1 MRRLTGRER
10 LAAGIWIVVPLIVW
24 NLVYDLLLT
33 RGVQEFMLRAVLHE
47 AGRGPETRMADVLD
61 RYVYDAIWI
70 STLFASIVALAG
82 FGTIRLFTRAHEE
95 ER

>member
-10 LAAGIWIVVPLIVW
+10 LAAGIWIVVPVIVW

-33 RGVQEFMLRAVLHE
+33 RGVKEFMLRAALHE
-47 AGRGPETRMADVLD
+47 AGRGPVTTMAEVMD

-82 FGTIRLFTRAHEE
+82 FYTIRLFQHRG
-95 ER
+95 

>member
-10 LAAGIWIVVPLIVW
+10 LAVGIWIVVPLVVW

-33 RGVQEFMLRAVLHE
+33 RGVKEFMLRAVLHE
-47 AGRGPETRMADVLD
+47 AGRGPAITMAQVLD

-82 FGTIRLFTRAHEE
+82 FYTIKLCQDRKSDS
-95 ER
+95 

>member
-10 LAAGIWIVVPLIVW
+10 LAVGIWIVVPLVVW

-33 RGVQEFMLRAVLHE
+33 RGVKEFMLRATLHE
-47 AGRGPETRMADVLD
+47 AGRGPAVTMAQVLD

-82 FGTIRLFTRAHEE
+82 FYTIKLFQDRKSDS
-95 ER
+95 

>member
-10 LAAGIWIVVPLIVW
+10 LAVGIWIVVPLVVW

-33 RGVQEFMLRAVLHE
+33 RGVKEFMLRATLHE
-47 AGRGPETRMADVLD
+47 AGRGPAVTMAQVLD

-82 FGTIRLFTRAHEE
+82 FYTIKLFQDRKSGS
-95 ER
+95 